1 MSAPRTIGIGILGF
15 GTVGQGVWK
24 HLSEKQADLET
35 RLGVKLDLR
44 KACGRERKKKRA
56 AKMPASK
63 QTKNPNESIDDP
75 NVHVVCELIG
85 GTTKA
90 RELTLRALRA
100 GKVVVSAN
108 KALLCEHGPEI
119 FAAVRQHGGQFLF
132 EASVAGGIPIIKAI
146 REGLVANRFELIVGI
161 LNGTCN
167 HILTRMGEDG
177 LSFADA
183 LKEAQELGYAEADP
197 TLDVDGIDA
206 WHKASILAWLAHGKW
221 APRNRT
227 LVEGIRNIGPADID
241 FARRF
246 GLALKHLAVIRRD
259 FKANWMTVGV
269 YPALVPNRDILAR
282 VTGVNNGI
290 TLRGDVVGATT
301 LTGRGAGGD
310 ATASAVIGDIV
321 DAIAALTGATNSGLT
336 GDSLAARESQGKKV
350 RMADLPEIVSP
361 FYLRLSLL
369 DKAGVS
375 EGVYRIFS
383 KHKVSIARVIQYE
396 HPNQGR
402 GTVTLSTYPVD
413 EQKMSKVL
421 TELGRLKT
429 VLEEPVV
436 LRIFSPES

>member
-44 KACGRERKKKRA
+44 KACVRDLKKKRA
-56 AKMPASK
+56 VKIPASK
-63 QTKNPNESIDDP
+63 LTKNPNEIIDDP
-75 NVHVVCELIG
+75 KVHVVCELIG

-221 APRNRT
+221 APRKRT
-227 LVEGIRNIGPADID
+227 PRVPRPSRVPPRPRPRRPDESTRPCLTPHLPPPPQTSRPRNLP
-241 FARRF
+241 FQ
-246 GLALKHLAVIRRD
+246 
-259 FKANWMTVGV
+259 
-269 YPALVPNRDILAR
+269 
-282 VTGVNNGI
+282 
-290 TLRGDVVGATT
+290 
-301 LTGRGAGGD
+301 
-310 ATASAVIGDIV
+310 
-321 DAIAALTGATNSGLT
+321 
-336 GDSLAARESQGKKV
+336 ESQLTTGCTTH
-350 RMADLPEIVSP
+350 
-361 FYLRLSLL
+361 LRTQQRSL
-369 DKAGVS
+369 
-375 EGVYRIFS
+375 
-383 KHKVSIARVIQYE
+383 
-396 HPNQGR
+396 
-402 GTVTLSTYPVD
+402 
-413 EQKMSKVL
+413 
-421 TELGRLKT
+421 
-429 VLEEPVV
+429 
-436 LRIFSPES
+436 

>member
-1 MSAPRTIGIGILGF
+1 MTAPRTIGIGILGF

-24 HLSEKQADLET
+24 HLHEKQADLES
-35 RLGVKLDLR
+35 RLSVKLDLR
-44 KACGRERKKKRA
+44 KASVRDLKKKRA
-56 AKMPASK
+56 VKIPASK
-63 QTKNPNESIDDP
+63 LTTNVNEIIDDP
-75 NVHVVCELIG
+75 KVHVVCELIG

-90 RELTLRALRA
+90 REFTLRALRL

-119 FAAVRQHGGQFLF
+119 FQAVRKHGGQFLF

-177 LSFADA
+177 LSFPDA

-206 WHKASILAWLAHGKW
+206 FHKASILAWLAHGKW
-221 APRNRT
+221 APPART
-227 LVEGIRNIGPADID
+227 LVEGIRKIGPADID

-246 GLALKHLAVIRRD
+246 GFALKHLAVIRRD

-269 YPALVPNRDILAR
+269 YPSLVPNRDILAR
-282 VTGVNNGI
+282 VSGVNNGI

-321 DAIAALTGATNSGLT
+321 DAIAALTGAIPQALSPEALT
-336 GDSLAARESQGKKV
+336 AREKAGRAL
-350 RMADLPEIVSP
+350 RMASIDEIVSP

-375 EGVYRIFS
+375 EGIYRIFS

-402 GTVTLSTYPVD
+402 GTVTLSTYPVS
-413 EQKMSKVL
+413 ERKMAAVL
-421 TELGRLKT
+421 TELRRLKT

>member
-24 HLSEKQADLET
+24 HLTDKKSDLES
-35 RLGVKLDLR
+35 RLGVKIDLR
-44 KACGRERKKKRA
+44 KVALRDPKKSRA
-56 AKMPASK
+56 IKISK
-63 QTKNPNESIDDP
+63 SKITKNAYEVIDDP
-75 NVHVVCELIG
+75 QVHVVCELIG

-90 RELTLRALRA
+90 KEFTLRALNQ

-119 FAAVRQHGGQFLF
+119 FKAVRKHGGQFLF

-146 REGLVANRFELIVGI
+146 REGLAANRFELIVGI

-221 APRNRT
+221 APANRT

-246 GLALKHLAVIRRD
+246 GFALKHLAVIQRN
-259 FKANWMTVGV
+259 FQKNWMTVGV
-269 YPALVPNRDILAR
+269 YPALVPNREILAR
-282 VTGVNNGI
+282 VSGVNNGI

-301 LTGRGAGGD
+301 LAGRGAGGD

-321 DAIAALTGATNSGLT
+321 DAIAALTGNSKQGLS
-336 GDSLAARESQGKKV
+336 GDDLIAREKQGLSV
-350 RMADLPEIVSP
+350 RMGDLDEIISP

-375 EGVYRIFS
+375 EGIYRIFS

-396 HPNQGR
+396 HPNKGR
-402 GTVTLSTYPVD
+402 GTVTLSTYPVS
-413 EQKMSKVL
+413 ERKMDAVL
-421 TELGRLKT
+421 KELRRLKT
-429 VLEEPVV
+429 VLEEPFL
-436 LRIFSPES
+436 LRIFNPES

>member
-1 MSAPRTIGIGILGF
+1 MTAPRTIGIGILGL

-24 HLSEKQADLET
+24 HLNEKKSDLEA
-35 RLGVKLDLR
+35 RLGVRIDLR
-44 KACGRERKKKRA
+44 GASVRNLRKRRPVRI
-56 AKMPASK
+56 PASRL
-63 QTKNPNESIDDP
+63 TSDPHAIIDDP
-75 NVHVVCELIG
+75 KVHVVCELIG
-85 GTTKA
+85 GTTRA
-90 RELTLRALRA
+90 RELTLRALRL

-119 FAAVRQHGGQFLF
+119 FRAVRRHGGQFLF

-177 LSFADA
+177 LSFAEA

-227 LVEGIRNIGPADID
+227 LVEGIRKIGPADID

-246 GLALKHLAVIRRD
+246 GFALKHLAVVRRD
-259 FKANWMTVGV
+259 FQRNWMTVGV

-282 VTGVNNGI
+282 VSGVNNGI

-301 LTGRGAGGD
+301 LAGRGAGGD

-321 DAIAALTGATNSGLT
+321 DAIAALTGAAPQGLSGEA
-336 GDSLAARESQGKKV
+336 LAAREKAGRNL
-350 RMADLPEIVSP
+350 RMADEEEIVAP

-375 EGVYRIFS
+375 EGVYRVFS
-383 KHKVSIARVIQYE
+383 RHKVSIARVIQYE

-402 GTVTLSTYPVD
+402 GTVTLSTYPVN
-413 EQKMSKVL
+413 ERRMAAVVR
-421 TELGRLKT
+421 GLKALRT

-436 LRIFSPES
+436 LRIFSPET

>member
-1 MSAPRTIGIGILGF
+1 MTAPRTIGIGILGL

-24 HLSEKQADLET
+24 HLTEKRADLEA
-35 RLGVKLDLR
+35 RLGVRIDLR
-44 KACGRERKKKRA
+44 GASVRNLRKRRA
-56 AKMPASK
+56 VKIPASRL
-63 QTKNPNESIDDP
+63 TSDPHAIIDDP
-75 NVHVVCELIG
+75 KVHVVCELIG
-85 GTTKA
+85 GTTRA
-90 RELTLRALRA
+90 RELTLRALRL

-119 FAAVRQHGGQFLF
+119 FRAVKRHGGQFLF

-183 LKEAQELGYAEADP
+183 LKEAQQLGYAEADP

-221 APRNRT
+221 APRSRT

-246 GLALKHLAVIRRD
+246 GFALKHLAVVRRD
-259 FKANWMTVGV
+259 FRRNWMTVGV

-282 VTGVNNGI
+282 VSGVNNGI

-301 LTGRGAGGD
+301 LAGRGAGGD

-321 DAIAALTGATNSGLT
+321 DAIAALNGAAPQGL
-336 GDSLAARESQGKKV
+336 SSEALASREKAGRAL
-350 RMADLPEIVSP
+350 RMADEEEIVAP

-396 HPNQGR
+396 LPNQGR
-402 GTVTLSTYPVD
+402 GTVTLSTYPVN
-413 EQKMSKVL
+413 ERRMLAVL
-421 TELGRLKT
+421 KGLRGLRT

>member
-24 HLSEKQADLET
+24 HLSEKQADLES

-44 KACGRERKKKRA
+44 KACVRDLKKKRA
-56 AKMPASK
+56 VRIPAAKL
-63 QTKNPNESIDDP
+63 TKNPLEVVDDP
-75 NVHVVCELIG
+75 KVHVVCELIG

-119 FAAVRQHGGQFLF
+119 FQAGRKHGGQLLF
-132 EASVAGGIPIIKAI
+132 DARVAGGIPIIKAI
-146 REGLVANRFELIVGI
+146 REGLAANRFELIVGI

-183 LKEAQELGYAEADP
+183 LKEGQQLGYAEADP

-206 WHKASILAWLAHGKW
+206 WYKASILAWLAHGKW

-246 GLALKHLAVIRRD
+246 GFALKHLAVIRRD
-259 FKANWMTVGV
+259 FKAGWMTVGV

-310 ATASAVIGDIV
+310 ATASAVISDIV
-321 DAIAALTGATNSGLT
+321 DAIAALTGSANPGLSS
-336 GDSLAARESQGKKV
+336 DSLAARESQGKKV

-375 EGVYRIFS
+375 EGIYRIFS

>member
-24 HLSEKQADLET
+24 HLTDKKSDLES
-35 RLGVKLDLR
+35 RLGVKIDLR
-44 KACGRERKKKRA
+44 KVAVRDPKKSRA
-56 AKMPASK
+56 IKISK
-63 QTKNPNESIDDP
+63 SQITKNAYEVIDDP
-75 NVHVVCELIG
+75 KVHVVCELIG

-90 RELTLRALRA
+90 KEFTLRALNQ

-108 KALLCEHGPEI
+108 KALLCGHGPEI
-119 FAAVRQHGGQFLF
+119 FKAVRKHGGQFLF

-146 REGLVANRFELIVGI
+146 REGLAANHFELIVGI

-221 APRNRT
+221 APAART
-227 LVEGIRNIGPADID
+227 LVEGIRKIGPADID

-246 GLALKHLAVIRRD
+246 GFALKHLAVIRRD
-259 FKANWMTVGV
+259 FKAGWMTVGV

-282 VTGVNNGI
+282 VSGVNNGI

-321 DAIAALTGATNSGLT
+321 DAIAALTGAAPQGLSS
-336 GDSLAARESQGKKV
+336 DALLSRERMGRAV
-350 RMADLPEIVSP
+350 RMAELDEIVSP

-375 EGVYRIFS
+375 EGIYRIFS

-396 HPNQGR
+396 HPNKGR
-402 GTVTLSTYPVD
+402 GTVTLSTYPVS
-413 EQKMSKVL
+413 ERKMSAVL
-421 TELGRLKT
+421 VELRRLKT
-429 VLEEPVV
+429 VLEEPVI

>member
-1 MSAPRTIGIGILGF
+1 MSTPRTIGIGILGF

-24 HLSEKQADLET
+24 HLTDKKLDLES
-35 RLGVKLDLR
+35 RLGVKIDLR
-44 KACGRERKKKRA
+44 KVALRNPKKARA
-56 AKMPASK
+56 IKISK
-63 QTKNPNESIDDP
+63 DKITTHALEVIDDP
-75 NVHVVCELIG
+75 KIHVVCELIG

-90 RELTLRALRA
+90 RDFTLRALNQ

-119 FAAVRQHGGQFLF
+119 FKAVRKHGGQFLF

-146 REGLVANRFELIVGI
+146 REGLAANRFELIVGI

-221 APRNRT
+221 APANRT

-246 GLALKHLAVIRRD
+246 GFALKHLAVIQRN
-259 FKANWMTVGV
+259 FKKNWMTVGV

-282 VTGVNNGI
+282 VSGVNNGI

-321 DAIAALTGATNSGLT
+321 DAISALTGNSKQGLS
-336 GDSLAARESQGKKV
+336 GDDLVAREKQGATL
-350 RMADLPEIVSP
+350 RMGDMDEIISP

-375 EGVYRIFS
+375 EGIYKIFS

-396 HPNQGR
+396 HPNMGR
-402 GTVTLSTYPVD
+402 GTVTLSTYPVS
-413 EQKMSKVL
+413 ERKMDAVL
-421 TELGRLKT
+421 KELRRLKT
-429 VLEEPVV
+429 VLEEPFL
-436 LRIFSPES
+436 LRIFNPES

>member
-1 MSAPRTIGIGILGF
+1 MTATRTIGIGILGF

-24 HLSEKQADLET
+24 HLSEKRGDLES
-35 RLGVKLDLR
+35 RLGVRIDLR
-44 KACGRERKKKRA
+44 AAAARNLRKKRA
-56 AKMPASK
+56 VRIPASRL
-63 QTKNPNESIDDP
+63 TDDPHAVIDDP
-75 NVHVVCELIG
+75 KVHVICELIG
-85 GTTKA
+85 GTTRA
-90 RELTLRALRA
+90 RELTLRALRL

-119 FAAVRQHGGQFLF
+119 FAAVRRHGGQFLF
-132 EASVAGGIPIIKAI
+132 DASVAGGIPIIKAI
-146 REGLVANRFELIVGI
+146 REGLVANRFNLIVGI

-177 LSFADA
+177 LSFPEA
-183 LKEAQELGYAEADP
+183 LKEAQQLGFAEADP

-227 LVEGIRNIGPADID
+227 LVEGIRAIGPADID

-246 GLALKHLAVIRRD
+246 GFALKHLAVIRRD
-259 FKANWMTVGV
+259 FDRNWMTVGV

-282 VTGVNNGI
+282 VSGVNNGI

-301 LTGRGAGGD
+301 LAGRGAGGD

-321 DAIAALTGATNSGLT
+321 DAIAALTGAAPQGL
-336 GDSLAARESQGKKV
+336 SAEALASREKAGRAL
-350 RMADLPEIVSP
+350 RMADEDEIVAP

-383 KHKVSIARVIQYE
+383 RNKVSIARVIQYE

-402 GTVTLSTYPVD
+402 GTVTLSTYPVN
-413 EQKMSKVL
+413 ERRMAAVVK
-421 TELGRLKT
+421 GLKSLRT
-429 VLEEPVV
+429 VLEDPVV
-436 LRIFSPES
+436 LRIFQTES

>member
-24 HLSEKQADLET
+24 HLQDKRLDLES

-44 KACGRERKKKRA
+44 KVAMRNLKKTRSVRIGKSSVTTDA
-56 AKMPASK
+56 YEVI
-63 QTKNPNESIDDP
+63 NDP
-75 NVHVVCELIG
+75 KIHVVCELIG

-90 RELTLRALRA
+90 RAFTLSALKQ

-108 KALLCEHGPEI
+108 KALICEHGPEI
-119 FAAVRQHGGQFLF
+119 FQAVRQKGGQFLF

-146 REGLVANRFELIVGI
+146 REGLAANRFELIVGI

-177 LSFADA
+177 LSFTDA
-183 LKEAQELGYAEADP
+183 LHEAQQLGYAEADP

-221 APRNRT
+221 APAKHT

-246 GLALKHLAVIRRD
+246 GFALKHLAVIQRN
-259 FKANWMTVGV
+259 FSKNWMTVGV

-282 VTGVNNGI
+282 VSGVNNGI

-301 LTGRGAGGD
+301 LTGRGAGAD

-321 DAIAALTGATNSGLT
+321 DAISALTGNSKQTLSGADLV
-336 GDSLAARESQGKKV
+336 AREKQGLKV
-350 RMADLPEIVSP
+350 RMAGLDEIISP

-375 EGVYRIFS
+375 EGVYRVFS

-396 HPNQGR
+396 HPHKGR
-402 GTVTLSTYPVD
+402 GTVTLSTYPVS
-413 EQKMSKVL
+413 ERKMDAVL
-421 TELGRLKT
+421 KELRRLKT
-429 VLEEPVV
+429 VLEEPFL
-436 LRIFSPES
+436 LRIFNPES

>member
-24 HLSEKQADLET
+24 HLSEKQADLES

-44 KACGRERKKKRA
+44 KACVRDLKKKRA
-56 AKMPASK
+56 VRIPAAKL
-63 QTKNPNESIDDP
+63 TKNPLEVVDDP
-75 NVHVVCELIG
+75 KVHVVCELIG

-146 REGLVANRFELIVGI
+146 REGLAANRFELIVGI

-183 LKEAQELGYAEADP
+183 LKEAQALGYAEADP

-246 GLALKHLAVIRRD
+246 GFALKHLAVIRRD
-259 FKANWMTVGV
+259 FKAGWMTVGV

-310 ATASAVIGDIV
+310 ATASAVISDIV
-321 DAIAALTGATNSGLT
+321 DAIAALTGSANPGLSS
-336 GDSLAARESQGKKV
+336 DSLAARESQGRKV
-350 RMADLPEIVSP
+350 RMADLTEIVSP

-375 EGVYRIFS
+375 EGIYRVFS

>member
-1 MSAPRTIGIGILGF
+1 MSAPRTIGIGILGL

-24 HLSEKQADLET
+24 HLTDKKIELES

-44 KACGRERKKKRA
+44 RAAVRDLKKKRA
-56 AKMPASK
+56 IKIPPSK
-63 QTKNPNESIDDP
+63 LTKNPHEVIDDP
-75 NVHVVCELIG
+75 AVHVVCELIG
-85 GTTKA
+85 GTTTA

-108 KALLCEHGPEI
+108 KALLCEYGPEI
-119 FAAVRQHGGQFLF
+119 FTAVRQHGGQFLF

-177 LSFADA
+177 LSFAAA

-197 TLDVDGIDA
+197 TLDIEGIDA

-221 APRNRT
+221 TPRKRT
-227 LVEGIRNIGPADID
+227 LVEGIRNLGPADID

-246 GLALKHLAVIRRD
+246 GFALKHLAVIRRD
-259 FKANWMTVGV
+259 FKAGWMTVGV

-282 VTGVNNGI
+282 VSGVNNGI

-301 LTGRGAGGD
+301 LTGRGAGAD

-321 DAIAALTGATNSGLT
+321 DAIAALTGAANPGLSAE
-336 GDSLAARESQGKKV
+336 SLAAREAQGKKL
-350 RMADLPEIVSP
+350 RMADLDEIVSP

-375 EGVYRIFS
+375 EGIYRIFS
-383 KHKVSIARVIQYE
+383 KYKVSIARVIQYE

-413 EQKMSKVL
+413 EHKMTKVL
-421 TELGRLKT
+421 IALRRLKT

>member
-1 MSAPRTIGIGILGF
+1 MTAPRTIGIGILGL

-24 HLSEKQADLET
+24 HLSDKKTDLES

-44 KACGRERKKKRA
+44 KVAVRDLKKKRGV
-56 AKMPASK
+56 KIPK
-63 QTKNPNESIDDP
+63 NKITKNPFEVIDDP
-75 NVHVVCELIG
+75 AVHVVCELIG

-90 RELTLRALRA
+90 REFTLRALKL

-119 FAAVRQHGGQFLF
+119 FDAVRKHGGQFLF

-146 REGLVANRFELIVGI
+146 REGLAANRFELIVGI

-177 LSFADA
+177 LTFADA

-197 TLDVDGIDA
+197 TLDIDGIDV

-221 APRNRT
+221 APRKQT

-246 GLALKHLAVIRRD
+246 GFALKHLAVIRRE
-259 FKANWMTVGV
+259 FKKGWMTVGV

-282 VTGVNNGI
+282 VSGVNNGI

-301 LTGRGAGGD
+301 LAGRGAGGD

-321 DAIAALTGATNSGLT
+321 DAIAALVNSAPTLS
-336 GDSLAARESQGKKV
+336 GDNLSKREKQGKAI
-350 RMADLPEIVSP
+350 RMADLDEIISP

-396 HPNQGR
+396 HPHKGR
-402 GTVTLSTYPVD
+402 GTVTLSTYPVS
-413 EQKMSKVL
+413 ERKMGAVL
-421 TELGRLKT
+421 KELRQLKT
-429 VLEEPVV
+429 VLEEPFI

>member
-24 HLSEKQADLET
+24 HLTDKKTDLES
-35 RLGVKLDLR
+35 RLGVKIDLR
-44 KACGRERKKKRA
+44 KVALRDPKKSRA
-56 AKMPASK
+56 IKISK
-63 QTKNPNESIDDP
+63 SKITKNAHEVIDDP
-75 NVHVVCELIG
+75 HVHVVCELIG

-90 RELTLRALRA
+90 REFTLRALNQ

-119 FAAVRQHGGQFLF
+119 FKAMRKHGGQFLF

-146 REGLVANRFELIVGI
+146 REGLAANRFELIVGI

-221 APRNRT
+221 APASRT

-246 GLALKHLAVIRRD
+246 GFALKHLAVIQRN
-259 FKANWMTVGV
+259 FKKNWMTVGV

-282 VTGVNNGI
+282 VSGVNNGI

-301 LTGRGAGGD
+301 LAGRGAGGD

-321 DAIAALTGATNSGLT
+321 DAISALTGNSKQGLSGDDLVAREKQGLT
-336 GDSLAARESQGKKV
+336 L
-350 RMADLPEIVSP
+350 RMGNMDEIISP

-375 EGVYRIFS
+375 EGIYKIFS

-396 HPNQGR
+396 HPNMGR
-402 GTVTLSTYPVD
+402 GTVTLSTYPVS
-413 EQKMSKVL
+413 ERKMDAVL
-421 TELGRLKT
+421 KELRRLKT
-429 VLEEPVV
+429 VLEEPFL
-436 LRIFSPES
+436 LRIFNPES

>member
-24 HLSEKQADLET
+24 HLSEKQADLES

-44 KACGRERKKKRA
+44 KACVRDLKKKRA
-56 AKMPASK
+56 VKIPAGK
-63 QTKNPNESIDDP
+63 LTKNPNEIIDDP
-75 NVHVVCELIG
+75 KVHVVCELIG

-183 LKEAQELGYAEADP
+183 LKEAQVLGYAEADP

-221 APRNRT
+221 APSNRT

-246 GLALKHLAVIRRD
+246 GFALKHLAVIRRD

-321 DAIAALTGATNSGLT
+321 DAIAALTGNTNSGLT
-336 GDSLAARESQGKKV
+336 ADSLAARESQGKKV
-350 RMADLPEIVSP
+350 RMADLPRDC
-361 FYLRLSLL
+361 LALL
-369 DKAGVS
+369 PAPLA
-375 EGVYRIFS
+375 
-383 KHKVSIARVIQYE
+383 AR
-396 HPNQGR
+396 
-402 GTVTLSTYPVD
+402 
-413 EQKMSKVL
+413 
-421 TELGRLKT
+421 
-429 VLEEPVV
+429 
-436 LRIFSPES
+436 

>member
-1 MSAPRTIGIGILGF
+1 MTAPRTIGIGILGF

-24 HLSEKQADLET
+24 HLHDKQADLES

-44 KACGRERKKKRA
+44 KASVRDLKKKRA
-56 AKMPASK
+56 VKIAASK
-63 QTKNPNESIDDP
+63 LTTNPNEIIDDP
-75 NVHVVCELIG
+75 KVHVVCELIG

-90 RELTLRALRA
+90 RELTLRALRL

-119 FAAVRQHGGQFLF
+119 MQAVRKHGGQFLF

-206 WHKASILAWLAHGKW
+206 FHK
-221 APRNRT
+221 
-227 LVEGIRNIGPADID
+227 IGPADID

-246 GLALKHLAVIRRD
+246 GFALKHLAVIRRD
-259 FKANWMTVGV
+259 FKSNWMTVGV
-269 YPALVPNRDILAR
+269 YPSLVPNRDILAR
-282 VTGVNNGI
+282 VSGVNNGI

-321 DAIAALTGATNSGLT
+321 DAIAALTGAIPQALSP
-336 GDSLAARESQGKKV
+336 DALAAREKAGRDL
-350 RMADLPEIVSP
+350 RMASIDEIVSP

-375 EGVYRIFS
+375 EGIYRIFS

-402 GTVTLSTYPVD
+402 GTVTLSTYPVS
-413 EQKMSKVL
+413 ERKMSAVL
-421 TELGRLKT
+421 TELRRLKT

>member
-1 MSAPRTIGIGILGF
+1 MTTPRTIGIGILGL

-24 HLSEKQADLET
+24 HLSDKKADLES
-35 RLGVKLDLR
+35 RLGVKLDIR
-44 KACGRERKKKRA
+44 KAAVRDLKKRRVVKVPK
-56 AKMPASK
+56 AKI
-63 QTKNPNESIDDP
+63 TKNPFEVIDDP
-75 NVHVVCELIG
+75 AIHVVCELIG

-90 RELTLRALRA
+90 RELTLRALKL

-119 FAAVRQHGGQFLF
+119 FSAVRKHGGQFLF

-146 REGLVANRFELIVGI
+146 REGLAANRFELIVGI

-177 LSFADA
+177 LTFADA

-197 TLDVDGIDA
+197 TLDIDGIDV

-221 APRNRT
+221 APRKQT

-246 GLALKHLAVIRRD
+246 GFALKHLAVIRRE
-259 FKANWMTVGV
+259 FKKGWMTVGV

-282 VTGVNNGI
+282 VSGVNNGI

-301 LTGRGAGGD
+301 LAGRGAGGD

-321 DAIAALTGATNSGLT
+321 DAIAALTNGAPALSG
-336 GDSLAARESQGKKV
+336 DNLATREKQGKAI
-350 RMADLPEIVSP
+350 RMADLDEIISP

-396 HPNQGR
+396 HPNKGR
-402 GTVTLSTYPVD
+402 GTVTLSTYPVS
-413 EQKMSKVL
+413 ERKMGAVL
-421 TELGRLKT
+421 KELRSLKT
-429 VLEEPVV
+429 VLEEPFI

>member
-1 MSAPRTIGIGILGF
+1 MKTSRTIGIGILGF

-24 HLSEKQADLET
+24 HLTEKKSDLES

-44 KACGRERKKKRA
+44 KVAVRNLKKKREVKISS
-56 AKMPASK
+56 AKLTP
-63 QTKNPNESIDDP
+63 NPFEVIDDP
-75 NVHVVCELIG
+75 KVHVVCELIG

-90 RELTLRALRA
+90 RECTLRALRQ

-119 FAAVRQHGGQFLF
+119 FQAVKEHGGQFLF

-146 REGLVANRFELIVGI
+146 REGLAANHFELIVGI

-246 GLALKHLAVIRRD
+246 GFALKHLAVIRRNFEKD
-259 FKANWMTVGV
+259 WMTVGV
-269 YPALVPNRDILAR
+269 YPALVHNRDILAR
-282 VTGVNNGI
+282 VSGVNNGI

-301 LTGRGAGGD
+301 LAGRGAGQD
-310 ATASAVIGDIV
+310 ATASAVIGDII
-321 DAIAALTGATNSGLT
+321 DAIASLTGSARQGL
-336 GDSLAARESQGKKV
+336 SLDDLQAREKQGQKI
-350 RMADLPEIVSP
+350 RMAELDEIVSP

-375 EGVYRIFS
+375 EGVYRIFT

-402 GTVTLSTYPVD
+402 GTVTLSTYPVS
-413 EQKMSKVL
+413 ERKMGAVL
-421 TELGRLKT
+421 AELRRLKT
-429 VLEEPVV
+429 VLEEPFL

>member
-1 MSAPRTIGIGILGF
+1 MTAPRTIGIGILGL

-24 HLSEKQADLET
+24 HLTEKQTDLES

-44 KACGRERKKKRA
+44 RAAVRDLKKKRA
-56 AKMPASK
+56 VKVPSAKV
-63 QTKNPNESIDDP
+63 TRNPLEVVDDP
-75 NVHVVCELIG
+75 KIHVVCELIG
-85 GTTKA
+85 GTTVA

-108 KALLCEHGPEI
+108 KALLCQHGPEI
-119 FAAVRQHGGQFLF
+119 FDAVRRHGGQFLF

-146 REGLVANRFELIVGI
+146 REGLVANRFDLIVGI

-197 TLDVDGIDA
+197 TLDVEGIDVF
-206 WHKASILAWLAHGKW
+206 HKASILAWLAHGKW

-227 LVEGIRNIGPADID
+227 LVEGIRHIGPADID

-246 GLALKHLAVIRRD
+246 GFALKHLAVIRRD
-259 FKANWMTVGV
+259 FQAGWMTVGV

-282 VTGVNNGI
+282 VSGVNNGI

-301 LTGRGAGGD
+301 LT
-310 ATASAVIGDIV
+310 ASAVIGDIV
-321 DAIAALTGATNSGLT
+321 DAIAALTGAANPGLSAE
-336 GDSLAARESQGKKV
+336 SLAARESQGRKV
-350 RMADLPEIVSP
+350 RMADLAEIVSP

-402 GTVTLSTYPVD
+402 GTVTLSTYPVN

-421 TELGRLKT
+421 TELRRLKT

>member
-1 MSAPRTIGIGILGF
+1 MKAPRTIGIGILGL

-24 HLSEKQADLET
+24 HLSDKKSDLES

-44 KACGRERKKKRA
+44 KVAVRDLKKQRA
-56 AKMPASK
+56 VKIPK
-63 QTKNPNESIDDP
+63 DKITKNPLEVIDDP
-75 NVHVVCELIG
+75 AIHVVCELIG

-90 RELTLRALRA
+90 REFTLRALKL

-119 FAAVRQHGGQFLF
+119 FDAVRKHGGQFLF

-146 REGLVANRFELIVGI
+146 REGLAANHFELIVGI

-177 LSFADA
+177 LTFADA

-197 TLDVDGIDA
+197 TLDIDGIDV

-221 APRNRT
+221 APRKQT

-246 GLALKHLAVIRRD
+246 GFALKHLAVIRRE
-259 FKANWMTVGV
+259 FKKGWMTVGV

-282 VTGVNNGI
+282 VSGVNNGI

-301 LTGRGAGGD
+301 LAGRGAGGD

-321 DAIAALTGATNSGLT
+321 DAIAALNNGAPTLSGDNL
-336 GDSLAARESQGKKV
+336 DKREKQGKAI
-350 RMADLPEIVSP
+350 RMAELDEIISP

-396 HPNQGR
+396 HPNKGR
-402 GTVTLSTYPVD
+402 GTVTLSTYPVS
-413 EQKMSKVL
+413 ERKMGAVL
-421 TELGRLKT
+421 KELRRLKT
-429 VLEEPVV
+429 VLEEPFI

>member
-1 MSAPRTIGIGILGF
+1 
-15 GTVGQGVWK
+15 
-24 HLSEKQADLET
+24 
-35 RLGVKLDLR
+35 
-44 KACGRERKKKRA
+44 
-56 AKMPASK
+56 
-63 QTKNPNESIDDP
+63 
-75 NVHVVCELIG
+75 G

-246 GLALKHLAVIRRD
+246 GFALKHLAVIRRD

-321 DAIAALTGATNSGLT
+321 DAIAALTGAANSGLSA
-336 GDSLAARESQGKKV
+336 DSLAARESQGKKV

-375 EGVYRIFS
+375 EGIYRIFS

>member
-1 MSAPRTIGIGILGF
+1 MTAPRTIGIGILGL

-24 HLSEKQADLET
+24 HLTEKQTDLES

-44 KACGRERKKKRA
+44 RAAVRDLKKKRA
-56 AKMPASK
+56 VKVPSAKV
-63 QTKNPNESIDDP
+63 TRNPLEVVDDP
-75 NVHVVCELIG
+75 KIHVVCELIG
-85 GTTKA
+85 GTTVA

-108 KALLCEHGPEI
+108 KALLCQHGPEI
-119 FAAVRQHGGQFLF
+119 FDAVRRHGGQFLF

-146 REGLVANRFELIVGI
+146 REGLVANRFDLIVGI

-197 TLDVDGIDA
+197 TLDVEGIDVF
-206 WHKASILAWLAHGKW
+206 HKASILAWLAHLPW

-227 LVEGIRNIGPADID
+227 LVEGIRHIGPADID

-246 GLALKHLAVIRRD
+246 GFALKHLAVIRRD
-259 FKANWMTVGV
+259 FRAGWMTVGV

-282 VTGVNNGI
+282 VSGVNNGI

-321 DAIAALTGATNSGLT
+321 DAIAAQTGAANPGLSAE
-336 GDSLAARESQGKKV
+336 SLAARESQGRKV
-350 RMADLPEIVSP
+350 RMADLAEIVSP

-402 GTVTLSTYPVD
+402 GTVTLSTYPVN

-421 TELGRLKT
+421 TELRRLKT

>member
-24 HLSEKQADLET
+24 HLTDKKADLES
-35 RLGVKLDLR
+35 RLGVKIDLR
-44 KACGRERKKKRA
+44 KVALRDPKKSRA
-56 AKMPASK
+56 IKISK
-63 QTKNPNESIDDP
+63 SKITKNAYEVIDDP
-75 NVHVVCELIG
+75 KVHVVCELIG

-90 RELTLRALRA
+90 KEFTLRALNQ

-108 KALLCEHGPEI
+108 KALLCGHGPEI
-119 FAAVRQHGGQFLF
+119 FKAVRKHGGQFLF

-146 REGLVANRFELIVGI
+146 REGLAANRFELIVGI

-221 APRNRT
+221 APANRT

-246 GLALKHLAVIRRD
+246 GFALKHLAVIQRN
-259 FKANWMTVGV
+259 FEKNWMTVGV

-282 VTGVNNGI
+282 VSGVNNGI

-321 DAIAALTGATNSGLT
+321 DAIAALTGNSKQGLS
-336 GDSLAARESQGKKV
+336 GDDLIAREKQGLEV
-350 RMADLPEIVSP
+350 RMGDLDEIISP

-375 EGVYRIFS
+375 EGVYKIFS

-396 HPNQGR
+396 HPNKGR
-402 GTVTLSTYPVD
+402 GTVTLSTYPVS
-413 EQKMSKVL
+413 ERKMDAVL
-421 TELGRLKT
+421 KELRRLKT
-429 VLEEPVV
+429 VLEEPFL
-436 LRIFSPES
+436 LRIFNPES

>member
-1 MSAPRTIGIGILGF
+1 MTAPRTIGIGILGL

-24 HLSEKQADLET
+24 HLSDKKTDLES

-44 KACGRERKKKRA
+44 KVAVRDLKKKRGV
-56 AKMPASK
+56 KIPK
-63 QTKNPNESIDDP
+63 NKITKNPFEVIDDP
-75 NVHVVCELIG
+75 AVHVVCELIG

-90 RELTLRALRA
+90 REFTLRALKL

-119 FAAVRQHGGQFLF
+119 FDAVRKHGGQFLF

-146 REGLVANRFELIVGI
+146 REGLAANRFELIVGI

-177 LSFADA
+177 LTFADA

-197 TLDVDGIDA
+197 TLDIDGIDV

-221 APRNRT
+221 APRKQT

-246 GLALKHLAVIRRD
+246 GFALKHLAVIRRE
-259 FKANWMTVGV
+259 FKKGWMTLGV

-282 VTGVNNGI
+282 VSGVNNGI

-301 LTGRGAGGD
+301 LAGRGAGGD

-321 DAIAALTGATNSGLT
+321 DAIAALVNSAPTLS
-336 GDSLAARESQGKKV
+336 GDNLSKREKQGKAI
-350 RMADLPEIVSP
+350 RMADLDEIISP

-396 HPNQGR
+396 HPHKGR
-402 GTVTLSTYPVD
+402 GTVTLSTYPVS
-413 EQKMSKVL
+413 ERKMGAVL
-421 TELGRLKT
+421 KELRQLKT
-429 VLEEPVV
+429 VLEEPFI

>member
-1 MSAPRTIGIGILGF
+1 MTAPRTIGIGILGL

-24 HLSEKQADLET
+24 HLSDKKTDLES

-44 KACGRERKKKRA
+44 KVAVRDLKKKRGV
-56 AKMPASK
+56 KIPK
-63 QTKNPNESIDDP
+63 NKITKNPFEVIDDP
-75 NVHVVCELIG
+75 AVHVVCELIG

-90 RELTLRALRA
+90 REFTLRALKL

-119 FAAVRQHGGQFLF
+119 FDAVRKHGGQFLF

-146 REGLVANRFELIVGI
+146 REGLAANRFELIVGI

-177 LSFADA
+177 LTFADA

-197 TLDVDGIDA
+197 TLDIDGIDV

-221 APRNRT
+221 APRKQT

-246 GLALKHLAVIRRD
+246 GFALKHLAVIRRE
-259 FKANWMTVGV
+259 FKKGWMTVGV

-282 VTGVNNGI
+282 VSGVNNGI

-301 LTGRGAGGD
+301 LAGRGAGGD

-321 DAIAALTGATNSGLT
+321 DAIAALVNSAPTLS
-336 GDSLAARESQGKKV
+336 GDNLAKREKQGKAI
-350 RMADLPEIVSP
+350 RMADLDEIISP

-396 HPNQGR
+396 HPHKGR
-402 GTVTLSTYPVD
+402 GTVTLSTYPVS
-413 EQKMSKVL
+413 ERKMGAVL
-421 TELGRLKT
+421 KELRQLKT
-429 VLEEPVV
+429 VLEEPFI
-436 LRIFSPES
+436 LRIFSPEA